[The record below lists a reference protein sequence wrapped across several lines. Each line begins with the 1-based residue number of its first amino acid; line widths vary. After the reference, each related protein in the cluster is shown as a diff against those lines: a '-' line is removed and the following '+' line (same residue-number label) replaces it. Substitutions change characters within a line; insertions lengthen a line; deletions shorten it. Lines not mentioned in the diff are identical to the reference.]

1 MRNAELGEIASRSQL
16 RWSFLRWAFV
26 TVPFVVLLGFASGQ
40 LVPSGDA
47 NSWYAALVK
56 PVGTPPGWVFPVVW
70 TSLYVMLGLALAM
83 ILNARGSR
91 RSLAVILFMVQLVLN
106 LSWTP
111 VFFGAGKIQ
120 LAMWIIV
127 AMLAL
132 SIAVTVLF
140 ARIRKPAAWLMVPYM
155 VWISYAGCLTWGIGQ
170 LNPNA
175 EGLARPAASTQ
186 IQL

>member
-1 MRNAELGEIASRSQL
+1 MSEIASHSQL

-26 TVPFVVLLGFASGQ
+26 TVPFVLLLGFTSGQ
-40 LVPSGDA
+40 LVPSGEE

-70 TSLYVMLGLALAM
+70 SSLYVMLGLSLAM

-91 RSLAVILFMVQLVLN
+91 RSLAITLFMIQLALN
-106 LSWTP
+106 LAWTP

-132 SIAVTVLF
+132 SIAITFLF

-170 LNPNA
+170 LNPDA
-175 EGLARPAASTQ
+175 EGLAPSAPATQ

>member
-1 MRNAELGEIASRSQL
+1 M
-16 RWSFLRWAFV
+16 
-26 TVPFVVLLGFASGQ
+26 PFVLLLGFASGQ

-47 NSWYAALVK
+47 NPWYAALTK

-70 TSLYVMLGLALAM
+70 TSLYIMLGLALAL
-83 ILNARGSR
+83 ILHARGSR
-91 RSLAVILFMVQLVLN
+91 GRGLAITLFMVQLVLN
-106 LSWTP
+106 LAWTP

-127 AMLAL
+127 AMLGL
-132 SIAVTVLF
+132 SIVITFLF
-140 ARIRKPAAWLMVPYM
+140 ARIRRPAAWLMVPYM

-170 LNPNA
+170 LNPGA
-175 EGLARPAASTQ
+175 EGGLAPTPPATQ

>member
-1 MRNAELGEIASRSQL
+1 MSELATPGQL
-16 RWSFLRWAFV
+16 RMSYWRWAMV
-26 TVPFVVLLGFASGQ
+26 TVPAIVLIGSLMGYLSNSGY
-40 LVPSGDA
+40 S
-47 NSWYAALVK
+47 NRWFAALDL
-56 PVGTPPGWVFPVVW
+56 PAITPPGWVFPVVW
-70 TSLYVMLGLALAM
+70 TSLYIMLGLALAL

-91 RSLAVILFMVQLVLN
+91 GRGLAITLFLVQLALN

-120 LAMWIIV
+120 LALWIIV
-127 AMLAL
+127 AMLIL
-132 SIAVTVLF
+132 SIAVTILF

-170 LNPNA
+170 LNPDA
-175 EGLARPAASTQ
+175 EGVARPAPVTQ

>member
-1 MRNAELGEIASRSQL
+1 MGEIASHSQL

-26 TVPFVVLLGFASGQ
+26 TVPFVLLLGLTLGRV
-40 LVPSGDA
+40 VPSGDM
-47 NSWYAALVK
+47 NPWYAALVK
-56 PVGTPPGWVFPVVW
+56 PAGTPPGWVFPVVW
-70 TSLYVMLGLALAM
+70 SSLYVMLGLALAM

-91 RSLAVILFMVQLVLN
+91 GRWLAVTLFMIQLAVN
-106 LSWTP
+106 LTWTP

-120 LAMWIIV
+120 LALWIIV

-132 SIAVTVLF
+132 SIAVTFLF

-170 LNPNA
+170 LNPDA
-175 EGLARPAASTQ
+175 EGLAPSPPSTQ
-186 IQL
+186 IQR

>member
-1 MRNAELGEIASRSQL
+1 MGEIASRSQL

-47 NSWYAALVK
+47 NPWYAALVK
-56 PVGTPPGWVFPVVW
+56 PAGTPPGWVFPVVW
-70 TSLYVMLGLALAM
+70 TSLYIMLGLALAL

-91 RSLAVILFMVQLVLN
+91 GRGLAITLFLVQLALN

-120 LAMWIIV
+120 LALWIIV
-127 AMLAL
+127 AMLIL
-132 SIAVTVLF
+132 SIAVTILF

-170 LNPNA
+170 LNPDA
-175 EGLARPAASTQ
+175 EGLARPAPVTQ

>member
-1 MRNAELGEIASRSQL
+1 MGEIASRSQL
-16 RWSFLRWAFV
+16 RWSFLRWAIV
-26 TVPFVVLLGFASGQ
+26 TVPFVLLLGFTSGQ
-40 LVPSGDA
+40 LVPSGEE
-47 NSWYAALVK
+47 NSWYAALAK
-56 PVGTPPGWVFPVVW
+56 PVGTPPGWVFPVAW
-70 TSLYVMLGLALAM
+70 SSLYVMLGLALAI
-83 ILNARGSR
+83 ILNARGAR
-91 RSLAVILFMVQLVLN
+91 LRGPAIALFMIQLVLN

-111 VFFGAGKIQ
+111 VFFGAHMVQ
-120 LAMWIIV
+120 LALWIIV

-132 SIAVTVLF
+132 SIAITFLF

-175 EGLARPAASTQ
+175 EALVQPAPVTQ